1 MAFTALGSQVLTGGG
16 DTLDVTG
23 LENKPVLHIEGIIRG
38 ANTRIL
44 VTFNGDTGA
53 NYSYKYN
60 GNQAGA
66 SSSVNANYINP
77 TFDTAPTVK
86 FLVMDI
92 INYDGQEKIGIGKY
106 TDIGSAGV
114 SNAPDEMQFVF
125 KWTGSDVIDQ
135 VTFTN
140 DDSGDYGATSSLS
153 VFGSA

>member
-1 MAFTALGSQVLTGGG
+1 MAFTPLGFQVLSSGG
-16 DTLDVTG
+16 DTLDVDS
-23 LENKPVLHIEGIIRG
+23 LDDKPILHIESVVRG

-44 VTFNGDTGA
+44 ITFNGDTGA
-53 NYSYKYN
+53 NYSYRYG
-60 GNQAGA
+60 GNQAGD

-77 TFDTAPTVK
+77 TYDTAPTVK

-92 INYDGQEKIGIGKY
+92 INYDAQEKIGIGKY

-114 SNAPDEMQFVF
+114 SNAPNEMQFVF

-140 DDSGDYGATSSLS
+140 DDSGDYSADSVLN
-153 VFGSA
+153 VFGSS